1 MPNRDKTGAGGPLPR
16 DRADELLYRSLR
28 SIYHFERGLV
38 EEFGLGFQEI
48 IILQLLRRRKSAR
61 IGEIARALEL
71 PVFSATRLVK
81 RLEASGFLRKEPAP
95 GDGRGISAIL
105 EPRGG
110 KLVDAIEAASFG
122 RIGGAAASL
131 SPRER
136 EAFVLVAERLA
147 AVLGV
152 EDRIGLGD

>member
-1 MPNRDKTGAGGPLPR
+1 MPSREQTGAAAPLPR
-16 DRADELLYRSLR
+16 DRADELLYLSLR

-48 IILQLLRRRKSAR
+48 ILLQLLRRRESAR
-61 IGEIARALEL
+61 IGEIAKALEV

-81 RLEASGFLRKEPAP
+81 RLEAEGLLRKEPAA
-95 GDGRGISAIL
+95 GDGRGISAVL
-105 EPRGG
+105 EPKGG
-110 KLVDAIEAASFG
+110 KLVDAIEAASYR

-147 AVLGV
+147 PVLGV
-152 EDRIGLGD
+152 EGRIGLEG